1 MNWSEFFAMG
11 GYALYIWAA
20 YAVALAVIV
29 IEVVLLVLRRRNI
42 LRFLG
47 RSRQPSSSSSAD
59 ADRGLTG

>member
-1 MNWSEFFAMG
+1 MNWGEFLAMG

-47 RSRQPSSSSSAD
+47 RSRQPSPKLGSDGGSP
-59 ADRGLTG
+59 G

>member
-1 MNWSEFFAMG
+1 MNWSEFFSMG

-47 RSRQPSSSSSAD
+47 RSRQPSAPLGNDGGPS
-59 ADRGLTG
+59 G

>member
-1 MNWSEFFAMG
+1 MNWAEFFSMG

-29 IEVVLLVLRRRNI
+29 IEVVLLMLRRRNI

-47 RSRQPSSSSSAD
+47 RSRGASSPLGSDGGPSA
-59 ADRGLTG
+59 